1 MDRAVGAGGPWTTAD
16 FKHGV
21 RICSSVWG
29 DALTEMLFAIVQ
41 RFRLNMSAEGAIRS
55 GVLALSSEGAVASQP
70 GAQHRRCA
78 APGDAGACRC
88 VYEAIWLPRQNVMF
102 KARKFRLEMPMQ
114 RPAAARGAVPGG
126 QRLWVAAAERAGA
139 EANDSITYQ
148 RLSCTAVRRTARAR
162 VCTFVVVGRARGIDA

>member
-29 DALTEMLFAIVQ
+29 DALIEMLFAIVQ

-55 GVLALSSEGAVASQP
+55 GVLALSSEGAVASPP

-78 APGDAGACRC
+78 APGDAGASRGFLSNTTRKILEIACGAASMCGISARSRRRRAP
-88 VYEAIWLPRQNVMF
+88 VNLPMPRPD
-102 KARKFRLEMPMQ
+102 RWSRLGKRHASDAFSSGMS
-114 RPAAARGAVPGG
+114 ADGAVH
-126 QRLWVAAAERAGA
+126 RSKSARSLE
-139 EANDSITYQ
+139 EAVTS
-148 RLSCTAVRRTARAR
+148 
-162 VCTFVVVGRARGIDA
+162 